1 MLIDCIVVIVDDDD
15 DDVHFGPTSVTLK
28 CILKGESSELVS
40 FAILYV
46 CMIGSP
52 RAKSAQSLF
61 DALNIEMYNFRS

>member
-1 MLIDCIVVIVDDDD
+1 MLIDCIVVIVVDD

-40 FAILYV
+40 FAVLYV
-46 CMIGSP
+46 CMIGRP
-52 RAKSAQSLF
+52 REKSAQSLF